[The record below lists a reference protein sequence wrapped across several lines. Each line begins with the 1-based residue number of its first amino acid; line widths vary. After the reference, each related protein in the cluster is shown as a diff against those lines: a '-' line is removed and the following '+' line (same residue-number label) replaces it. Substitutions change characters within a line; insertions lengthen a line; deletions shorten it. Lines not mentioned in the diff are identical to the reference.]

1 MDVSVDELR
10 AVIERHLD
18 DLSDEAE
25 RLRSALEA
33 LGGPGDSSEAV
44 SAMRQTPRSMG
55 ARQHPTPP
63 RVPTRAA
70 RAAPAGHG
78 GERISAKR
86 SVRAEQTSE
95 ESPGKTRRGQETV
108 PATAVDRALQELRSE
123 LTAALRNGSR

>member
-1 MDVSVDELR
+1 VDVSVDELR

-18 DLSDEAE
+18 DLSDEVE

-33 LGGPGDSSEAV
+33 LGAPGGSSEAV
-44 SAMRQTPRSMG
+44 SAMRQTPRSMR
-55 ARQHPTPP
+55 ARQRATSP
-63 RVPTRAA
+63 RGATRAR
-70 RAAPAGHG
+70 RAASAGHG

-86 SVRAEQTSE
+86 SVRAQQTSE
-95 ESPGKTRRGQETV
+95 ESAVETRRSQETV

>member
-33 LGGPGDSSEAV
+33 LSAPGDSSEAV
-44 SAMRQTPRSMG
+44 SAMRQTPRSMA
-55 ARQHPTPP
+55 ARQRATPP
-63 RVPTRAA
+63 RGGTRAA
-70 RAAPAGHG
+70 RD
-78 GERISAKR
+78 GERISAKP
-86 SVRAEQTSE
+86 SVRAQQTSE
-95 ESPGKTRRGQETV
+95 QSPVQTRHGGDTV
-108 PATAVDRALQELRSE
+108 PATAVDRALQELRRE

>member
-1 MDVSVDELR
+1 VDVSVDELR

-44 SAMRQTPRSMG
+44 SAMRETPRSMG
-55 ARQHPTPP
+55 ARQRPTPP
-63 RVPTRAA
+63 RGATRAPP
-70 RAAPAGHG
+70 AAPAGHG

-95 ESPGKTRRGQETV
+95 ESPGKTRHGQETV